1 MEEKGHSF
9 EGDIVSG
16 SCSQF
21 YDTNRSFFPLTCT
34 M

>member
-1 MEEKGHSF
+1 MEGKGHSF

-21 YDTNRSFFPLTCT
+21 YDTNRGFFH
-34 M
+34 